1 MPMGKE
7 ARRRG
12 EEVRGST
19 LQSRELRNSE
29 RNGSEARGNPLST
42 DHAVSAVIATGD
54 RRLSPKG
61 SRKPADHSK
70 QHSSDHAASGLAA
83 TPTTR
88 VADPPVASKRAPRA
102 AEPTATAN
110 QASNRS
116 SRAAGLACCVRT
128 SAPVTRTITIHV
140 PLAMQRRGGRKL
152 VLTPDGT
159 PAAPPKPTSAPST
172 SLKALARAY
181 RWQHLLESGEYS
193 SIAELAAAEK
203 INDSYVCRLLRLTLL
218 APSIVQA
225 ILNGRGALSH
235 RRDELL
241 RPLPAEWDSQESIL
255 RH

>member
-42 DHAVSAVIATGD
+42 DHAVSAVIVTGD
-54 RRLSPKG
+54 RRPSPKG

-70 QHSSDHAASGLAA
+70 QRSPDHAASGLAA

-88 VADPPVASKRAPRA
+88 VADPPIASKRAPRA

-110 QASNRS
+110 KASNRS

-159 PAAPPKPTSAPST
+159 PAAPPKPSSAPST

-181 RWQHLLESGEYS
+181 RWQHLLESGQYG

-203 INDSYVCRLLRLTLL
+203 INDSYVSRLLRLTLL
-218 APSIVQA
+218 SPEIVRA
-225 ILNGRGALSH
+225 ILDDREAP
-235 RRDELL
+235 ELQVDK
-241 RPLPAEWDSQESIL
+241 LPKPFPVEW
-255 RH
+255 